1 MEVVEKVV
9 RGEGSSRDS
18 WAERI
23 ALLLHLAPLC
33 VSVLNSISHEC
44 LQLGK
49 CWSKG
54 GEGEGRKEGIQWE
67 EGGVSMQ

>member
-1 MEVVEKVV
+1 MEVVERVV
-9 RGEGSSRDS
+9 KGEGSGRGS

-54 GEGEGRKEGIQWE
+54 GGEEGIQWE
-67 EGGVSMQ
+67 EGGVLMQ